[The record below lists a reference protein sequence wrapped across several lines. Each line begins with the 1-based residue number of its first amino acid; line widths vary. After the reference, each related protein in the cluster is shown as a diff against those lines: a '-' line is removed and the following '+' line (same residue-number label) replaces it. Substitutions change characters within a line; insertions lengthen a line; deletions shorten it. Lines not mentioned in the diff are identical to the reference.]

1 MALRIA
7 AFIVSAACSVTL
19 ASTVGCYFAERAAA
33 RAGEFARDGFAGSR
47 LRRKILVGGL
57 FCFSGAVTACSLSC
71 DWATACFRVVETQ
84 IIAAMLV
91 ADVRF
96 RFLPIECNRM
106 LAAVG
111 LISLLLVHPED
122 FAANLFIGGLLFAV
136 TLGVSQLA
144 TRNGGPL
151 VGGGDIAA
159 FPALSLAAG
168 GGCLIGALVCFAAA
182 ALWGLICS
190 WREKRSGAPD
200 PLAGAFPMAPFLA
213 VWFVVSIA
221 TG

>member
-19 ASTVGCYFAERAAA
+19 ASTAGCYFAERAAA
-33 RAGEFARDGFAGSR
+33 RADEFAHDGFVGSR

-57 FCFSGAVTACSLSC
+57 FFFSGAACSLSC

-96 RFLPIECNRM
+96 RFLPIECNRA

-111 LISLLLVHPED
+111 LVSLLLVHPKD
-122 FAANLFIGGLLFAV
+122 LVANLLIGGLILAV

-144 TRNGGPL
+144 TRNGDPL
-151 VGGGDIAA
+151 VGGGDVAA

-182 ALWGLICS
+182 AVWGLICTR
-190 WREKRSGAPD
+190 REKRNGAPD
-200 PLAGAFPMAPFLA
+200 ALAGAFPMAPFLA